1 MKVRRII
8 DSVVKPANLEAKTAV
23 VKELLDYTGSY
34 ARIPKK
40 LIYQTEML
48 FGRPTRP
55 RGGPLRTWSFWPTP
69 DSDLLNLIS
78 NYNRVV
84 GHIEGG
90 EGGEGEELLYGVL
103 SGDPFDDD
111 EDDETG
117 DDVAVEDAAMA
128 IHVWA
133 AQHGVRP
140 DNIPQWNEDRED
152 EDIEND
158 YKMWT
163 HNKVNQPL

>member
-1 MKVRRII
+1 
-8 DSVVKPANLEAKTAV
+8 VVKPANLEAKTAV

-40 LIYQTEML
+40 LTYQTEML
-48 FGRPTRP
+48 FG
-55 RGGPLRTWSFWPTP
+55 P

-84 GHIEGG
+84 GHI

>member
-40 LIYQTEML
+40 LTHQTKML
-48 FGRPTRP
+48 FGR
-55 RGGPLRTWSFWPTP
+55 
-69 DSDLLNLIS
+69 DLLNLIS

-84 GHIEGG
+84 GPI

-103 SGDPFDDD
+103 SGDPFDEDD
-111 EDDETG
+111 EDAVTG

>member
-1 MKVRRII
+1 MKVKKII

-23 VKELLDYTGSY
+23 VKELLDYTGAY
-34 ARIPKK
+34 GRIPKK
-40 LIYQTEML
+40 LTHQTEML
-48 FGRPTRP
+48 FG
-55 RGGPLRTWSFWPTP
+55 P

-84 GHIEGG
+84 GHT

-103 SGDPFDDD
+103 SGDPFD

-117 DDVAVEDAAMA
+117 DDVAIEDNAVA

-133 AQHGVRP
+133 AQHGVRS

-158 YKMWT
+158 YKLWT

>member
-40 LIYQTEML
+40 LTHQTKML
-48 FGRPTRP
+48 FG
-55 RGGPLRTWSFWPTP
+55 P

-84 GHIEGG
+84 GPIEGG
-90 EGGEGEELLYGVL
+90 EGEGLLYGVL
-103 SGDPFDDD
+103 SGDPFDEDD

>member
-40 LIYQTEML
+40 LTHQTKML
-48 FGRPTRP
+48 FGR
-55 RGGPLRTWSFWPTP
+55 
-69 DSDLLNLIS
+69 DLLNLIS

-84 GHIEGG
+84 GPI

-103 SGDPFDDD
+103 SGDPFNDD